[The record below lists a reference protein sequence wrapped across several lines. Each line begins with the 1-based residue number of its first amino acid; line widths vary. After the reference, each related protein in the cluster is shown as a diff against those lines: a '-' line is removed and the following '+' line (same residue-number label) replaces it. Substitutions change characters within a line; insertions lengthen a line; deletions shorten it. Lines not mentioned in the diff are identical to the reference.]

1 MRTITAAPAR
11 VHAAPLN
18 VARRVVSKPGPR
30 RASAP
35 STRSSDRKSAR
46 TCATEMTST
55 STTAGN
61 DADLVAED
69 LDLDAPNPS
78 AIYDVVDEDEM
89 LYGASNTF
97 PIKPDELVA
106 KCKSALRAGF
116 ANIGDE
122 LAEDFEVRSHHTGS
136 HTTAFAW

>member
-1 MRTITAAPAR
+1 
-11 VHAAPLN
+11 
-18 VARRVVSKPGPR
+18 
-30 RASAP
+30 
-35 STRSSDRKSAR
+35 
-46 TCATEMTST
+46 MTST
-55 STTAGN
+55 STTAGS

-122 LAEDFEVRSHHTGS
+122 LAARADRGAFFSHWFPYDRVGVVN
-136 HTTAFAW
+136 ADP